1 MLWRSGNAEFPTP
14 AGCLL
19 EKHFEAAVIIAPI
32 RGHNAFVADFAPIIL
47 VKQVLDPGE
56 DTDPAIPKFH
66 FRSQIP
72 NVVGGNGALESIV
85 RIAKLIGHDGA
96 KKTNFHNIFV
106 AIDSASLDL
115 VIRSVGW
122 RHAVVMPGGEFGVEQ
137 SDVAVDRQCAPGTLS
152 ASVDEPENVELA
164 GGLKSHVMRVTDVS
178 RGCKSVR
185 QTNVANLIV
194 EREIEAADVEIQVR

>member
-122 RHAVVMPGGEFGVEQ
+122 RHAVV
-137 SDVAVDRQCAPGTLS
+137 R
-152 ASVDEPENVELA
+152 PENVELA
-164 GGLKSHVMRVTDVS
+164 GGLKSHVTRVTDVS